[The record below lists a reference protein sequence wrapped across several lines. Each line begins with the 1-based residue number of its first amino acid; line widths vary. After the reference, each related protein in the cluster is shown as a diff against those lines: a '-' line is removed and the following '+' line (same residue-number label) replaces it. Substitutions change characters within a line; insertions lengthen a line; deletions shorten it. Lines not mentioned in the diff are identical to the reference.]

1 MKITQIV
8 LTALMAAGG
17 GGTAAAEKSALLRQG
32 AAEKQLLNANL
43 GQLVEGGAQNR
54 LTSIETRVLAL
65 KEEILSAIKN
75 QGVSGAG

>member
-43 GQLVEGGAQNR
+43 VQLVEGDA
-54 LTSIETRVLAL
+54 AL